1 MRQSLFVTGG
11 KVVSYLVLARK
22 WRPSRFSE
30 VIGQEHVTRTLINA
44 VTSGHLAH
52 AYLFS
57 GPRGIGKTSTAR
69 ILAKVLN
76 CHQVK
81 EAIPCNKCSICLEI
95 AEGNNIDVLEI
106 DGASNRGID
115 EIRSLRDNVRYTPS
129 QGRYRIYII
138 DEVHMLTPEAFNAL
152 LKTLEEPS
160 EHVKFIFATTEPHKI
175 PLTILSRCQH
185 FSFKRIQTQDLVKHL
200 KYMVKT
206 EKIKVTD
213 EALFLIAKNAD
224 GSIRDAQ
231 SVLDQLISFSPDKE
245 IVVDTV
251 NSLLGLVSQD
261 IYFQFAENIL
271 RRDVVKL
278 LVLIDNLVNEGR
290 DIGQV
295 ANGLINYF
303 RNLFFISLG
312 KQGESLVDVSQDTKE
327 ALILQTNLFQKGQLW
342 QILEMISSLEKNIR
356 TTRTPRAF
364 LEIAMIKIINTV
376 SPVMLGEIVEKLVK
390 LEKKLETGNNYSVS
404 EPSPKPISHP
414 LQHQKPT
421 KTEQVQAEPAK
432 AESIQ
437 QDLTIDIVKQKWSK
451 IISTLKKQ
459 KMILGVFLSEGAP
472 INLKMS
478 TLEIGFGPNARLFLE
493 KVEAE
498 KKFIAEVLL
507 EVLGHNITIK
517 CIPIE
522 KDNNMFKNNESSKN
536 QQIEEKNEQNEKIL
550 NNPTVKIVMEKF
562 GAKVIKISKK
572 KEDV

>member
-1 MRQSLFVTGG
+1 M
-11 KVVSYLVLARK
+11 SYLVLARK
-22 WRPSRFSE
+22 WRPSVFSE
-30 VIGQEHVTRTLINA
+30 VIGQEHVTKTLTNA

-69 ILAKVLN
+69 ILAKALN

-129 QGRYRIYII
+129 QGRYRVYII

-200 KYMVKT
+200 KHMVKI
-206 EKIKVTD
+206 EKIKVTN

-231 SVLDQLISFSPDKE
+231 SVLDQLISFSLDKE
-245 IVVDTV
+245 ITVDIV

-271 RRDVVKL
+271 RKDVVKL
-278 LVLIDNLVNEGR
+278 LILIDKLVNEGK

-312 KQGESLVDVSQDTKE
+312 KQGENLVDVSQDTKE
-327 ALILQTNLFQKGQLW
+327 TLILQTNRFQKGLLW

-364 LEIAMIKIINTV
+364 LEIAMIKIVNTM
-376 SPVMLGEIVEKLVK
+376 SPIMLGEIVEKLTE
-390 LEKKLETGNNYSVS
+390 LEKKLGTGSEYSIA
-404 EPSPKPISHP
+404 EPSPEPISPP
-414 LQHQKPT
+414 LQQPKTIQEEPT
-421 KTEQVQAEPAK
+421 
-432 AESIQ
+432 Q
-437 QDLTIDIVKQKWSK
+437 QDLTIDIIKQKWPK

-472 INLKMS
+472 ADLKMS
-478 TLEIGFGPNARLFLE
+478 TLEIGFGPNAKLFLE

-498 KKFIAEVLL
+498 KKSIEETLL
-507 EVLGHNITIK
+507 EVLGHNITVR
-517 CIPIE
+517 CVLVE
-522 KDNNMFKNNESSKN
+522 KDNHAFKNNEDSKN
-536 QQIEEKNEQNEKIL
+536 QQVEEQNKQNEKLL
-550 NNPTVKIVMEKF
+550 NNPAVKTVMEKF
-562 GAKVIKISKK
+562 GAEVVKISKK
-572 KEDV
+572 KEDIENGGNR

>member
-1 MRQSLFVTGG
+1 MA
-11 KVVSYLVLARK
+11 YLVLARK
-22 WRPSRFSE
+22 WRPKKFSE
-30 VIGQEHVTRTLINA
+30 LIGQEHVTKTLANA

-52 AYLFS
+52 AYIFS

-76 CHQVK
+76 CPQVK
-81 EAIPCNKCSICLEI
+81 DAVPCNKCSVCLEI
-95 AEGNNIDVLEI
+95 AKGNNIDVLEI

-115 EIRSLRDNVRYTPS
+115 EIRNLRDSVRYTPS
-129 QGRYRIYII
+129 QGKYRVYII
-138 DEVHMLTPEAFNAL
+138 DEVHMLTTEAFNAL

-185 FSFKRIQTQDLVKHL
+185 FSFKRIQTQELVKHL
-200 KYMVKT
+200 KHMAKA

-245 IVVDTV
+245 ITVDIA

-271 RRDVVKL
+271 RKDIVKL
-278 LVLIDNLVNEGR
+278 LILVDKLVNEGR

-295 ANGLINYF
+295 ANGLIAYF

-312 KQGESLVDVSQDTKE
+312 EHGEELVDVSQDTKE
-327 ALILQTNLFQKGQLW
+327 TLVLQTNQFPKGRLW

-364 LEIAMIKIINTV
+364 LEIAMIKILNTM
-376 SPVMLGEIVEKLVK
+376 SPVMLGEIVEKLGK
-390 LEKKLETGNNYSVS
+390 LERKLTGQAG
-404 EPSPKPISHP
+404 
-414 LQHQKPT
+414 LTPT
-421 KTEQVQAEPAK
+421 KTNNPVGDGHVRPTPQAEPA
-432 AESIQ
+432 Q
-437 QDLTIDIVKQKWSK
+437 QDLTIDIIKQKWPE

-478 TLEIGFGPNARLFLE
+478 TLKIGFGPNAKLFLE
-493 KVEAE
+493 KVEVE
-498 KKFIAEVLL
+498 RKFIEEILL
-507 EVLGHNITIK
+507 KVLGHNITAI
-517 CIPIE
+517 CVPME
-522 KDNNMFKNNESSKN
+522 KDNHTFKNNEDSKN
-536 QQIEEKNEQNEKIL
+536 QQVGEQNKQNEKL
-550 NNPTVKIVMEKF
+550 LQNPAVKTVMEKF
-562 GAKVIKISKK
+562 EAKVVKITKK
-572 KEDV
+572 KMEVENGGNR

>member
-1 MRQSLFVTGG
+1 M
-11 KVVSYLVLARK
+11 SYLVLARK
-22 WRPSRFSE
+22 WRPKEFSGL
-30 VIGQEHVTRTLINA
+30 IGQEHVTKTLVNA

-52 AYLFS
+52 AYIFS

-69 ILAKVLN
+69 ILAKALN
-76 CHQVK
+76 CPQVK
-81 EAIPCNKCSICLEI
+81 DAVPCNKCSICLEI
-95 AEGNNIDVLEI
+95 AEGNNIDVIEI

-115 EIRSLRDNVRYTPS
+115 EIRNLRDNVRYTPS
-129 QGRYRIYII
+129 QGKHKVYII
-138 DEVHMLTPEAFNAL
+138 DEVHMLTTEAFNAL

-200 KYMVKT
+200 RHMVKA

-231 SVLDQLISFSPDKE
+231 SVLDQLVSFSPDKE
-245 IVVDTV
+245 ITAHTA

-271 RRDVVKL
+271 HNDIVKL
-278 LVLIDNLVNEGR
+278 LILVDKLVNEGR

-312 KQGESLVDVSQDTKE
+312 KQGEDLIDVSRDTKE
-327 ALILQTNLFQKGQLW
+327 TLVNQANQFQKGRLW
-342 QILEMISSLEKNIR
+342 QILEMVSSLEKNIR

-364 LEIAMIKIINTV
+364 LEIAMIKIVNTM
-376 SPVMLGEIVEKLVK
+376 SPVMLGEIVEKLTE
-390 LEKKLETGNNYSVS
+390 LEKKLGTGSAYSIS
-404 EPSPKPISHP
+404 EPSPEPISRP
-414 LQHQKPT
+414 LQQQKIVQEKPA
-421 KTEQVQAEPAK
+421 QAEPVSHPHEEQK
-432 AESIQ
+432 PEQ
-437 QDLTIDIVKQKWSK
+437 QDLTIDIVKQKWPK

-498 KKFIAEVLL
+498 RKFIEETLL
-507 EVLGHNITIK
+507 EVLGHNITAR
-517 CIPIE
+517 CVPVG
-522 KDNNMFKNNESSKN
+522 KDNHTFKNNEGSKN
-536 QQIEEKNEQNEKIL
+536 KQAEEQNEKLL
-550 NNPTVKIVMEKF
+550 NNPAVKTVMEKF
-562 GAKVIKISKK
+562 EAKVVKITKK
-572 KEDV
+572 KEGI

>member
-1 MRQSLFVTGG
+1 M
-11 KVVSYLVLARK
+11 SYLVLARK
-22 WRPSRFSE
+22 WRPKKFSE
-30 VIGQEHVTRTLINA
+30 LIGQEHVTRTLVNA

-52 AYLFS
+52 AYIFS

-76 CHQVK
+76 CPQVK
-81 EAIPCNKCSICLEI
+81 DAVPCNKCSICLEI

-115 EIRSLRDNVRYTPS
+115 EIRNLRDNVRYTPS
-129 QGRYRIYII
+129 QGKYKIYII
-138 DEVHMLTPEAFNAL
+138 DEVHMLTTEAFNAL

-160 EHVKFIFATTEPHKI
+160 EHVKFIFATTEPHRI

-185 FSFKRIQTQDLVKHL
+185 FSFKRIQTQDLAKHL
-200 KYMVKT
+200 EYMVKT
-206 EKIKVTD
+206 EKIKVTS

-231 SVLDQLISFSPDKE
+231 SVLDQLISFSPGKE
-245 IVVDTV
+245 ITVDTV

-271 RRDVVKL
+271 HKDIVKL
-278 LVLIDNLVNEGR
+278 LILVDKLVNEGR

-312 KQGESLVDVSQDTKE
+312 KYGENLVDVSQDTKE
-327 ALILQTNLFQKGQLW
+327 TLVLHANQFQKGRLW
-342 QILEMISSLEKNIR
+342 QILEMISPLEKNIR

-364 LEIAMIKIINTV
+364 LEIAMIKIINTM
-376 SPVMLGEIVEKLVK
+376 SPVMLGEIVEKLEK
-390 LEKKLETGNNYSVS
+390 LEKKLEKGTNYSVA
-404 EPSPKPISHP
+404 EPDARPEPVSHPVQQEKPI
-414 LQHQKPT
+414 
-421 KTEQVQAEPAK
+421 QAEPV
-432 AESIQ
+432 Q
-437 QDLTIDIVKQKWSK
+437 QDLTIDIVKQKWPE

-472 INLKMS
+472 VNLEMS
-478 TLEIGFGPNARLFLE
+478 ILEIGFGPNARLFLE

-498 KKFIAEVLL
+498 RKFIEETLL
-507 EVLGHNITIK
+507 EVLGHNIAVR
-517 CIPIE
+517 CVPME
-522 KDNNMFKNNESSKN
+522 KDNHMFKNNKGSKN
-536 QQIEEKNEQNEKIL
+536 QQVEEQNEQNEKML
-550 NNPTVKIVMEKF
+550 NNPAVKTVMEKF
-562 GAKVIKISKK
+562 GAKVVKISKK
-572 KEDV
+572 KEDA

>member
-1 MRQSLFVTGG
+1 M
-11 KVVSYLVLARK
+11 SYLVLARK
-22 WRPSRFSE
+22 WRPKKFSE
-30 VIGQEHVTRTLINA
+30 LVGQEHVTRTLANA

-52 AYLFS
+52 AYIFS

-76 CHQVK
+76 CPQVK
-81 EAIPCNKCSICLEI
+81 DAVPCNKCNLCLEI

-115 EIRSLRDNVRYTPS
+115 EIRNLRDNVRYTPS
-129 QGRYRIYII
+129 QGKYKVYII
-138 DEVHMLTPEAFNAL
+138 DEVHMLTTEAFNAL

-200 KYMVKT
+200 KHMIKA

-245 IVVDTV
+245 ITVNTV

-271 RRDVVKL
+271 HKDIVKL
-278 LVLIDNLVNEGR
+278 LVLVDKLVNEGR

-312 KQGESLVDVSQDTKE
+312 EHGENLVDVSQDTKE
-327 ALILQTNLFQKGQLW
+327 TLVLQVKQFRKARLW

-364 LEIAMIKIINTV
+364 LEIAMIKIVNTM
-376 SPVMLGEIVEKLVK
+376 SPVMLGEIVEKLGE
-390 LEKKLETGNNYSVS
+390 LEKKLEKGTNYSVA
-404 EPSPKPISHP
+404 EPDTNTEPVSSSIR
-414 LQHQKPT
+414 QQKT
-421 KTEQVQAEPAK
+421 VQAKPV
-432 AESIQ
+432 Q
-437 QDLTIDIVKQKWSK
+437 QDLTIDIVKQKWPE

-472 INLKMS
+472 INLEMS

-498 KKFIAEVLL
+498 RKFVEEALL
-507 EVLGHNITIK
+507 EVLGHSITVR
-517 CIPIE
+517 CVPME
-522 KDNNMFKNNESSKN
+522 KDNHTSKNNEEK
-536 QQIEEKNEQNEKIL
+536 QQAEEQNGKLL
-550 NNPTVKIVMEKF
+550 NNPAVKTVMKKFEAKVVKIT
-562 GAKVIKISKK
+562 KK
-572 KEDV
+572 KMEGENGRNR

>member
-1 MRQSLFVTGG
+1 M
-11 KVVSYLVLARK
+11 SYLVLARK
-22 WRPSRFSE
+22 WRPKKFSE
-30 VIGQEHVTRTLINA
+30 LIGQEHVARTLVNA

-52 AYLFS
+52 AYIFS

-69 ILAKVLN
+69 ILAKALN
-76 CHQVK
+76 CPQVK
-81 EAIPCNKCSICLEI
+81 DAVPCNKCNLCLEI

-115 EIRSLRDNVRYTPS
+115 EIRNLRDNVRYTPS
-129 QGRYRIYII
+129 QGKYKVYII
-138 DEVHMLTPEAFNAL
+138 DEVHMLTTEAFNAL

-160 EHVKFIFATTEPHKI
+160 EHVKFIFATTEPHKV

-200 KYMVKT
+200 KHMVKA

-213 EALFLIAKNAD
+213 EALFLISKKAD

-231 SVLDQLISFSPDKE
+231 SVLDQLISFSPDEE
-245 IVVDTV
+245 ITERTV

-261 IYFQFAENIL
+261 IYFQFSENIL
-271 RRDVVKL
+271 HKDIVKL
-278 LVLIDNLVNEGR
+278 LILVDKLVNEGR

-312 KQGESLVDVSQDTKE
+312 ESGENLVDVSQDTKE
-327 ALILQTNLFQKGQLW
+327 TLVLQANQFRKARLW

-364 LEIAMIKIINTV
+364 LEIAMIKIANTM
-376 SPVMLGEIVEKLVK
+376 SPVMLGEIVEKLGK
-390 LEKKLETGNNYSVS
+390 LEKKLKKGTNYSVA
-404 EPSPKPISHP
+404 EPDAKQEPVSISSPAQQEKPA
-414 LQHQKPT
+414 
-421 KTEQVQAEPAK
+421 QAEPV
-432 AESIQ
+432 Q
-437 QDLTIDIVKQKWSK
+437 QDLTIDIVKQKWPEV
-451 IISTLKKQ
+451 ISTLKKQ

-498 KKFIAEVLL
+498 RKFVEETLL
-507 EVLGHNITIK
+507 EVLGHNITVR
-517 CIPIE
+517 CVPVG
-522 KDNNMFKNNESSKN
+522 KDNHTFKNNEEK
-536 QQIEEKNEQNEKIL
+536 QQVKEQNEKL
-550 NNPTVKIVMEKF
+550 LDNPAVKTVMEKF
-562 GAKVIKISKK
+562 GAKVVKISKK
-572 KEDV
+572 KGEMQNGRNR

>member
-1 MRQSLFVTGG
+1 M
-11 KVVSYLVLARK
+11 SYLVLARK
-22 WRPSRFSE
+22 WRPKKFSE
-30 VIGQEHVTRTLINA
+30 LIGQEHVTRTLANA

-52 AYLFS
+52 AYIFS

-69 ILAKVLN
+69 ILAKILN
-76 CHQVK
+76 CPKVK
-81 EAIPCNKCSICLEI
+81 DAVSCNKCNLCLEI

-115 EIRSLRDNVRYTPS
+115 EIRNLRDNVRYTPS
-129 QGRYRIYII
+129 QGKYRVYII
-138 DEVHMLTPEAFNAL
+138 DEVHMLTTEAFNAL

-200 KYMVKT
+200 KHMVKA

-213 EALFLIAKNAD
+213 EALFLMAKNAD

-231 SVLDQLISFSPDKE
+231 SVLDQLISFSLDKE
-245 IVVDTV
+245 ITVHTV

-271 RRDVVKL
+271 HKDIVKL
-278 LVLIDNLVNEGR
+278 LILVDKLINEGR

-312 KQGESLVDVSQDTKE
+312 ESGENLVDVSQDTKE
-327 ALILQTNLFQKGQLW
+327 TLVNQANQFQKGRLW

-364 LEIAMIKIINTV
+364 LEIAMIKITNTM
-376 SPVMLGEIVEKLVK
+376 SPVMLGEIVEKLEK
-390 LEKKLETGNNYSVS
+390 LEKKLEKGTNYSVA
-404 EPSPKPISHP
+404 EPDAKQEPVSISSPAQQEKPA
-414 LQHQKPT
+414 
-421 KTEQVQAEPAK
+421 QAEPV
-432 AESIQ
+432 Q
-437 QDLTIDIVKQKWSK
+437 QDLTIDIVKQKWPEV
-451 IISTLKKQ
+451 ISTLKKQ

-498 KKFIAEVLL
+498 RKFIEETLL
-507 EVLGHNITIK
+507 EVLGHNVTVR
-517 CIPIE
+517 CVPVG
-522 KDNNMFKNNESSKN
+522 KDNHTFKNNEEK
-536 QQIEEKNEQNEKIL
+536 QQVKEQNGKLL
-550 NNPTVKIVMEKF
+550 NNPAVKTVMEKF
-562 GAKVIKISKK
+562 EAKVVKISKK
-572 KEDV
+572 KEEMQNGRNR

>member
-1 MRQSLFVTGG
+1 M
-11 KVVSYLVLARK
+11 SYLVLARK
-22 WRPSRFSE
+22 WRPKKFSE
-30 VIGQEHVTRTLINA
+30 LIGQEHVTRTLKNA

-52 AYLFS
+52 AYIFS

-76 CHQVK
+76 CPQIKDAV
-81 EAIPCNKCSICLEI
+81 PCNKCSVCLEI

-115 EIRSLRDNVRYTPS
+115 EIRNLRDSVRYTPS
-129 QGRYRIYII
+129 QGKYRVYII
-138 DEVHMLTPEAFNAL
+138 DEVHMLTTEAFNAL

-185 FSFKRIQTQDLVKHL
+185 FSFKRIQTQDLVEHL
-200 KYMVKT
+200 KHMVKT

-245 IVVDTV
+245 ITVHTV
-251 NSLLGLVSQD
+251 NSLLGLVSHD
-261 IYFQFAENIL
+261 VYFQFAENIL
-271 RRDVVKL
+271 RKDIVKL
-278 LVLIDNLVNEGR
+278 LMLVDKLVNEGR

-295 ANGLINYF
+295 ANGLITYF

-312 KQGESLVDVSQDTKE
+312 EHGEELVDVSQDTKE
-327 ALILQTNLFQKGQLW
+327 TLVLQANQFPKGRLW

-364 LEIAMIKIINTV
+364 LEIAMIKIHNTM
-376 SPVMLGEIVEKLVK
+376 SPVMVEEIVGKLVE
-390 LEKKLETGNNYSVS
+390 LEKKLEKGTNYSVS
-404 EPSPKPISHP
+404 EPVTKTDPYVKPEPVFIP
-414 LQHQKPT
+414 VQQQKPA
-421 KTEQVQAEPAK
+421 QAEPV
-432 AESIQ
+432 Q
-437 QDLTIDIVKQKWSK
+437 QDLTIDIVKQKWPEV
-451 IISTLKKQ
+451 ISTLKKQ

-498 KKFIAEVLL
+498 RKFIEETLLKVL
-507 EVLGHNITIK
+507 EHNITVK
-517 CIPIE
+517 CVQME
-522 KDNNMFKNNESSKN
+522 KDNHVFKNNEGSKN
-536 QQIEEKNEQNEKIL
+536 QQVGEQNEQNEKL
-550 NNPTVKIVMEKF
+550 LQDPAVKTVMEKF
-562 GAKVIKISKK
+562 GAKVVKISKK
-572 KEDV
+572 KEDAKNGRDR

>member
-1 MRQSLFVTGG
+1 M
-11 KVVSYLVLARK
+11 SYLVLARK
-22 WRPSRFSE
+22 WRPKKFSE
-30 VIGQEHVTRTLINA
+30 LIGQEHVARTLVNA

-52 AYLFS
+52 AYIFS

-69 ILAKVLN
+69 ILAKALN
-76 CHQVK
+76 CPQVK
-81 EAIPCNKCSICLEI
+81 DAVPCNKCNLCLEI

-115 EIRSLRDNVRYTPS
+115 EIRNLRDNVRYTPS
-129 QGRYRIYII
+129 QGKYKVYII
-138 DEVHMLTPEAFNAL
+138 DEVHMLTTEAFNAL

-160 EHVKFIFATTEPHKI
+160 EHVKFIFATTEPHKV

-200 KYMVKT
+200 KHMVKA

-213 EALFLIAKNAD
+213 EALFLIAKKAD

-231 SVLDQLISFSPDKE
+231 SVLDQLISFSPDEE
-245 IVVDTV
+245 ITERTV

-261 IYFQFAENIL
+261 IYFQFSENIL
-271 RRDVVKL
+271 HKDIVKL
-278 LVLIDNLVNEGR
+278 LILVDKLVNEGR

-312 KQGESLVDVSQDTKE
+312 ESGENLVDVSQDTKE
-327 ALILQTNLFQKGQLW
+327 TLVLQANQFRKARLW

-364 LEIAMIKIINTV
+364 IEIAMIKIANTM
-376 SPVMLGEIVEKLVK
+376 SPVMLGEIVEKLEK
-390 LEKKLETGNNYSVS
+390 LEKKLEKGTNYSVA
-404 EPSPKPISHP
+404 EPDAKQEPVSISSPAQQEKPA
-414 LQHQKPT
+414 
-421 KTEQVQAEPAK
+421 QAEPV
-432 AESIQ
+432 Q
-437 QDLTIDIVKQKWSK
+437 QDLTIDIVKQKWPEV
-451 IISTLKKQ
+451 ISTLKKQ

-498 KKFIAEVLL
+498 RKFVEETLL
-507 EVLGHNITIK
+507 EVLGHNITVR
-517 CIPIE
+517 CVPVG
-522 KDNNMFKNNESSKN
+522 KDNHTFKNNEEK
-536 QQIEEKNEQNEKIL
+536 QQVKEQNEKL
-550 NNPTVKIVMEKF
+550 LDDPAVKTVMEKF
-562 GAKVIKISKK
+562 GAKVVKISKK
-572 KEDV
+572 KEEMQNGRNR

>member
-1 MRQSLFVTGG
+1 
-11 KVVSYLVLARK
+11 VSYLVLARK
-22 WRPSRFSE
+22 WRPKKFSE
-30 VIGQEHVTRTLINA
+30 LIGQEHVTRTLANA

-52 AYLFS
+52 AYIFS

-76 CHQVK
+76 CPQVK
-81 EAIPCNKCSICLEI
+81 DTVPCNKCNLCLEI

-115 EIRSLRDNVRYTPS
+115 EIRNLRDNVRYTPS
-129 QGRYRIYII
+129 QGKYKVYII
-138 DEVHMLTPEAFNAL
+138 DEVHMLTTEAFNAL

-160 EHVKFIFATTEPHKI
+160 EHVEFIFATTEPHKI

-200 KYMVKT
+200 KHMVKA

-245 IVVDTV
+245 ITVNTV

-271 RRDVVKL
+271 HKDIVKL
-278 LVLIDNLVNEGR
+278 LVLVDKLVNEGR

-312 KQGESLVDVSQDTKE
+312 ERGENLVDVSQDTKE
-327 ALILQTNLFQKGQLW
+327 TLVLQTNQFRKARLW

-364 LEIAMIKIINTV
+364 LEIAMIKIVNTM
-376 SPVMLGEIVEKLVK
+376 SPVMLGEIVEKLGE
-390 LEKKLETGNNYSVS
+390 LEKKLEKGTNYFVAEQDAKQEPVS
-404 EPSPKPISHP
+404 SSIRQQKTVQVKP
-414 LQHQKPT
+414 
-421 KTEQVQAEPAK
+421 V
-432 AESIQ
+432 Q
-437 QDLTIDIVKQKWSK
+437 QDLTIDIVKQKWPE

-472 INLKMS
+472 INLEMS
-478 TLEIGFGPNARLFLE
+478 TLKIGFGPNARLFLE

-498 KKFIAEVLL
+498 KKFIEETLL
-507 EVLGHNITIK
+507 EVLGHNVTVR
-517 CIPIE
+517 CVPVE
-522 KDNNMFKNNESSKN
+522 KDNHTFKNNEGFEK
-536 QQIEEKNEQNEKIL
+536 QQVEEQNEKL
-550 NNPTVKIVMEKF
+550 LDNPAVKTVIKKF
-562 GAKVIKISKK
+562 EAKVVKISKK
-572 KEDV
+572 KEDVENGRDR

>member
-1 MRQSLFVTGG
+1 M
-11 KVVSYLVLARK
+11 SYLVLARR
-22 WRPSRFSE
+22 WRPSKFSE
-30 VIGQEHVTRTLINA
+30 VIGQEHVTRTLTNA

-129 QGRYRIYII
+129 QGRYRVYII

-185 FSFKRIQTQDLVKHL
+185 FSFKRIQTQDLVEHL
-200 KYMVKT
+200 KHMVKS

-231 SVLDQLISFSPDKE
+231 SVLDQLISFSPDKG
-245 IVVDTV
+245 ITVDTV

-271 RRDVVKL
+271 RKDVVKL
-278 LVLIDNLVNEGR
+278 LILIDKLVNEGR

-327 ALILQTNLFQKGQLW
+327 TLVNQANRFQKGRLW
-342 QILEMISSLEKNIR
+342 QILEITSSLEKNIR

-364 LEIAMIKIINTV
+364 LEIAMIKIINTM
-376 SPVMLGEIVEKLVK
+376 SPVMLGEIVEKLTE
-390 LEKKLETGNNYSVS
+390 LEKKLGTGSVYSIS
-404 EPSPKPISHP
+404 EPSPEPISRP
-414 LQHQKPT
+414 LQQQKPVQE
-421 KTEQVQAEPAK
+421 KPAQAEPVSHPH
-432 AESIQ
+432 EEQMPEQEQ
-437 QDLTIDIVKQKWSK
+437 QDLTIDIVKQKWLK

-498 KKFIAEVLL
+498 RKFIEEILL
-507 EVLGHNITIK
+507 EVLGHNMTVR
-517 CIPIE
+517 CVPVE
-522 KDNNMFKNNESSKN
+522 KDNHKFKNNESVKN
-536 QQIEEKNEQNEKIL
+536 QQIEEQNEQNKTIL
-550 NNPTVKIVMEKF
+550 NNPAVETVMEKF
-562 GAKVIKISKK
+562 GAKVVKISKK
-572 KEDV
+572 KKET

>member
-1 MRQSLFVTGG
+1 M
-11 KVVSYLVLARK
+11 SYLVLARK
-22 WRPSRFSE
+22 WRPKKFSE
-30 VIGQEHVTRTLINA
+30 LIGQEHVTRTLANA
-44 VTSGHLAH
+44 VASGHLAH
-52 AYLFS
+52 AYIFS

-76 CHQVK
+76 CPQVK
-81 EAIPCNKCSICLEI
+81 DAVPCNKCNICLEI

-115 EIRSLRDNVRYTPS
+115 EIRNLRDNVRYTPS
-129 QGRYRIYII
+129 QGKYKVYII
-138 DEVHMLTPEAFNAL
+138 DEVHMLTTEAFNAL

-185 FSFKRIQTQDLVKHL
+185 FSFKRIQTQDLVEHL
-200 KYMVKT
+200 KHMIKA

-245 IVVDTV
+245 ITARTV

-261 IYFQFAENIL
+261 VYFQFAENIL
-271 RRDVVKL
+271 HKDIVKL
-278 LVLIDNLVNEGR
+278 LILVDKLVNEGR

-312 KQGESLVDVSQDTKE
+312 ESGENLVDVSKDTKE
-327 ALILQTNLFQKGQLW
+327 TLVKQTNQFQKARLW
-342 QILEMISSLEKNIR
+342 QILEMVSSLEKNIR
-356 TTRTPRAF
+356 TTKTPRAF
-364 LEIAMIKIINTV
+364 LEIAMIKIVNTM
-376 SPVMLGEIVEKLVK
+376 SPVMLGEIVEKLGE
-390 LEKKLETGNNYSVS
+390 LEKKLEKGTNYSVA
-404 EPSPKPISHP
+404 EPDTNTEPVSSSI
-414 LQHQKPT
+414 QQE
-421 KTEQVQAEPAK
+421 KTVQAKPV
-432 AESIQ
+432 Q
-437 QDLTIDIVKQKWSK
+437 QDLTIDIVKQKWPE

-472 INLKMS
+472 INMEMS

-498 KKFIAEVLL
+498 RKFIEETLL
-507 EVLGHNITIK
+507 AVLGHNITVR
-517 CIPIE
+517 CVPVE
-522 KDNNMFKNNESSKN
+522 KDNHTFKNNEDFKKPV
-536 QQIEEKNEQNEKIL
+536 EEQNEEL
-550 NNPTVKIVMEKF
+550 LQHPAVKTVMEKF
-562 GAKVIKISKK
+562 GAKVVKITKK
-572 KEDV
+572 GWR

>member
-1 MRQSLFVTGG
+1 M
-11 KVVSYLVLARK
+11 SYLVLARK
-22 WRPSRFSE
+22 WRPKKFSE
-30 VIGQEHVTRTLINA
+30 LIGQEHVTKTLANA

-52 AYLFS
+52 AYIFS

-76 CHQVK
+76 CPQVK
-81 EAIPCNKCSICLEI
+81 DAVPCNKCSICLEI

-115 EIRSLRDNVRYTPS
+115 EIRNLRDNVRYTPS
-129 QGRYRIYII
+129 QGKYKVYII
-138 DEVHMLTPEAFNAL
+138 DEVHMLTTEAFNAL

-200 KYMVKT
+200 EHMVKA

-231 SVLDQLISFSPDKE
+231 SVLDQLISFSPGKE
-245 IVVDTV
+245 ITVHTV

-271 RRDVVKL
+271 HKDIVKL
-278 LVLIDNLVNEGR
+278 LILVDKLVNEGR

-312 KQGESLVDVSQDTKE
+312 EHGENLVDVSQDTKE
-327 ALILQTNLFQKGQLW
+327 TLVLHAKQFRKDRLW

-364 LEIAMIKIINTV
+364 LEIAMIKIVNTV
-376 SPVMLGEIVEKLVK
+376 SPVMLGEIVEKLGE
-390 LEKKLETGNNYSVS
+390 LEKKLENGTDYFVAEPDVKAEPVS
-404 EPSPKPISHP
+404 GSIQQE
-414 LQHQKPT
+414 
-421 KTEQVQAEPAK
+421 KTVQAKPV
-432 AESIQ
+432 Q
-437 QDLTIDIVKQKWSK
+437 QDLTVDIVKQKWPEV
-451 IISTLKKQ
+451 ISTLKKQ

-472 INLKMS
+472 VNLEMS

-498 KKFIAEVLL
+498 RKFIEEILL
-507 EVLGHNITIK
+507 EVLGHNITVR
-517 CIPIE
+517 CVPVE
-522 KDNNMFKNNESSKN
+522 KDNHTFKNNEGFEK
-536 QQIEEKNEQNEKIL
+536 QQVEEQNEKL
-550 NNPTVKIVMEKF
+550 LDNPAVKTVMEKF
-562 GAKVIKISKK
+562 GAKVVKITKK
-572 KEDV
+572 RWR